1 MLKLEKRAETRVPLD
16 DAGACIILDPITPKM
31 RRRVFRMY
39 REALEKEGVDPIDA
53 AKNGIGDADLTR
65 DLAELISGELI
76 RMGARSWEGIGDADG
91 NPIDLT
97 PDQATRIRTA
107 TDPERPTG
115 TIDTL
120 LTDEAIFEKID
131 AGYVVPDSIRRAEK
145 NGLSGSPTG
154 TSKAATPAR
163 IIADSRAKPK
173 KTAAAKNA
181 PTANSSRK
189 RKTAK
194 GSGKS

>member
-76 RMGARSWEGIGDADG
+76 RMGA
-91 NPIDLT
+91 
-97 PDQATRIRTA
+97 RIRTA